1 MPTAK
6 KPTPAKKK
14 SIVKQPPVLKK
25 VAKRKPA
32 VPQPAKPSDKDMLA
46 KFFLDE
52 LKDIYWAEKHLV
64 KALTKMEKSATAPA
78 LKGAFANHRK
88 VTEGHGKRL
97 EEIFGMLKQ
106 KPVAKKCEA
115 MAGITKE
122 GDDIISETEKGT
134 ETRDVGLI
142 FAAQK
147 VEHYEIATYGGLA
160 EIARTLGLKQVS
172 VILDKTLAEEKEADE
187 ELSKLAVRNIN
198 EQAAEEK
205 DQPGFLDK
213 LVGMFS

>member
-1 MPTAK
+1 
-6 KPTPAKKK
+6 
-14 SIVKQPPVLKK
+14 
-25 VAKRKPA
+25 
-32 VPQPAKPSDKDMLA
+32 
-46 KFFLDE
+46 
-52 LKDIYWAEKHLV
+52 
-64 KALTKMEKSATAPA
+64 
-78 LKGAFANHRK
+78 
-88 VTEGHGKRL
+88 
-97 EEIFGMLKQ
+97 
-106 KPVAKKCEA
+106 